1 MLEHLQRVITLHIIW
16 IHESGNCC
24 GLCYILDLRR
34 SKRKRVKPL
43 EYWRGE
49 RIQYK
54 VGADLCRE
62 VAGIDSGLPSR
73 QWVGAVKRPGKM
85 TFYITY

>member
-1 MLEHLQRVITLHIIW
+1 M
-16 IHESGNCC
+16 
-24 GLCYILDLRR
+24 
-34 SKRKRVKPL
+34 

-62 VAGIDSGLPSR
+62 VAGIDSGFPSR
-73 QWVGAVKRPGKM
+73 QWVGADKRPGKM
-85 TFYITY
+85 TFYVTYC

>member
-1 MLEHLQRVITLHIIW
+1 
-16 IHESGNCC
+16 
-24 GLCYILDLRR
+24 
-34 SKRKRVKPL
+34 L

-62 VAGIDSGLPSR
+62 VAGIDSGFPSR
-73 QWVGAVKRPGKM
+73 QWVGAAKRPGKNGLLCNILL
-85 TFYITY
+85 YRVLSELSVY